1 MITLITGSTGAGKT
15 AKMVFEMKA
24 ITDRPFFVMG
34 IPELKLDHQPVPPV
48 AEWTRL
54 VPHPDDP
61 SLRVPEFTFP
71 PNAIVVIDEAQHV
84 YRPRPAG
91 SKVPD
96 IVAAFETHRHLG
108 IDFWLLTQAPGLL
121 DQNIRRLVKKHW
133 HIHESPLGKKLLE
146 WSQCRDPESKTD
158 RADAI
163 ASAFKPPKSVFA
175 LYKSAEVHT
184 KLHRKLP
191 MALFVV
197 IAMVLIFAGMSY
209 YLVGRVKSKLQPVPT
224 PEQQLQGDKTKPIGK
239 PVEKAIATAPSLE
252 ENPLQYVVN
261 FSPRHQDFPE
271 SAPAYDAIRSIK
283 SYPVVAGCLK
293 MAEKCRCYSQQGSR
307 IEMSLQRCL
316 DILHNKVFDPY
327 RENPPVIV
335 ASAAESRHRPL
346 GEGVGTVR
354 SQAGEGGQQ
363 RAESTSF
370 RSVNPQ

>member
-15 AKMVFEMKA
+15 AKVVFEMKA

-48 AEWTRL
+48 ADWTRL

-61 SLRVPEFTFP
+61 ALKVPEFTFP
-71 PNAIVVIDEAQHV
+71 ANAIVVIDEAQHV

-133 HIHESPLGKKLLE
+133 HIHETPIGNKLLE

-163 ASAFKPPKSVFA
+163 ASPFKPPKSVFN

-184 KLHRKLP
+184 KLYRKLP
-191 MALFVV
+191 LSLFVV
-197 IAMVLIFAGMSY
+197 VATVLIFAGLSF
-209 YLVGRVKSKLQPVPT
+209 YLVGKVKAKLHPPT
-224 PEQQLQGDKTKPIGK
+224 PIEELQGEMKPISK
-239 PVEKAIATAPSLE
+239 SPEKAITEAPSLDQ
-252 ENPLQYVVN
+252 NPLQYVTN
-261 FSPRHQDFPE
+261 FTPRQIDYPE
-271 SAPAYDAIRSIK
+271 SAPAYDAIRSVK
-283 SYPVVAGCLK
+283 SYPVVAGCVK
-293 MAEKCRCYSQQGSR
+293 VDDRCQCYSQQGTHLDLS
-307 IEMSLQRCL
+307 EQRCL
-316 DILHNKVFDPY
+316 DIMANKVFDPY
-327 RENPPVIV
+327 RDSPVVV
-335 ASAAESRHRPL
+335 ASASETGHKTALESTGGVKVHSEEGREHQPESAAPRPL
-346 GEGVGTVR
+346 NV
-354 SQAGEGGQQ
+354 
-363 RAESTSF
+363 
-370 RSVNPQ
+370 PQ

>member
-15 AKMVFEMKA
+15 AKMVYEMKA
-24 ITDRPFFVMG
+24 VTDRPFFVMG

-54 VPHPDDP
+54 VAHPDDP
-61 SLRVPEFTFP
+61 ALKVPEFTFP
-71 PNAIVVIDEAQHV
+71 ANAIVVIDEAQHV

-163 ASAFKPPKSVFA
+163 ASPFKPPKSVFA
-175 LYKSAEVHT
+175 LYKSAEAHT

-191 MALFVV
+191 LSLFVV
-197 IAMVLIFAGMSY
+197 VAMVLIFGGLSF
-209 YLVGRVKSKLQPVPT
+209 YLVGRVKAKLQPPT
-224 PEQQLQGDKTKPIGK
+224 PAQELQGEKANPIGK
-239 PVEKAIATAPSLE
+239 PVEKAIAAAGPSLD

-261 FSPRHQDFPE
+261 FSPRQMDYPE
-271 SAPAYDAIRSIK
+271 SAPAYDAIRAIK
-283 SYPVVAGCLK
+283 TYPVVAGCVK
-293 MAEKCRCYSQQGSR
+293 VAAKCQCYSQQGTRLELS
-307 IEMSLQRCL
+307 IQRCL
-316 DILHNKVFDPY
+316 DILANKVFDPY
-327 RENPPVIV
+327 RDSPVIV
-335 ASAAESRHRPL
+335 ASAEGHR
-346 GEGVGTVR
+346 T
-354 SQAGEGGQQ
+354 AGEGAGAVGTHAVEGRAQ
-363 RAESTSF
+363 RADLTPF
-370 RSVNPQ
+370 RAVNSQ